1 MLKTLY
7 LYTHMTTNKPLNK
20 TFLIILLGILA
31 AIGPFTIDMYLPGF
45 AQIANEFNTDAKKV
59 AFTLTSYFVGIAI
72 GQLIYGPLVDKYGRK
87 KPLLFGLGLYAVA
100 ALGCGLSSSIESLIA
115 MRLLQALGGCVGMV
129 ASNAIIS
136 DVYPKEKR
144 AKAFSMIML
153 VMGVAPVI
161 APTVGSI
168 FMEIGSWHYI
178 FFFLAVFALF
188 VFTLILIFLP
198 ETSQYIHNNKLVA
211 KDIANNYLSILKNKT
226 FLFYTLAGSISM
238 SILFA
243 YISSASFIFQNL
255 YGLSER
261 EFAVIFAINA
271 CGLIL
276 GNTVNGFLVGK
287 INYIEI
293 ARIASILISIS
304 ATIVV
309 IIFATFPSLPY
320 TAVVGG
326 IFIILFL
333 VNFIN
338 PNATA
343 ASLAPFTVTAGAASA
358 LAGSIRMGIGA
369 MVAAAVGVFQGESA
383 LTMFVIFLLLS
394 VLVMIM
400 LLLGNRQKGN

>member
-1 MLKTLY
+1 MTANKTI
-7 LYTHMTTNKPLNK
+7 NK
-20 TFLIILLGILA
+20 TFLIILLGVLA

-45 AQIANEFNTDAKKV
+45 TQIANEFNTDVKKV
-59 AFTLTSYFVGIAI
+59 AFTLTSYFIGIAI

-100 ALGCGLSSSIESLIA
+100 ALGCGFSYNIESLIA

-188 VFTLILIFLP
+188 VFSLILSFLP
-198 ETSQYIHNNKLVA
+198 ETSQYMHSNKLVV
-211 KDIANNYLSILKNKT
+211 KDIAKNYWIILKNKT

-255 YGLSER
+255 YGLSEQK
-261 EFAVIFAINA
+261 FAIIFAINA

-287 INYIEI
+287 INYIKV
-293 ARIASILISIS
+293 ARIASILITVA
-304 ATIVV
+304 ATIIV
-309 IIFATFPSLPY
+309 IIFASFPSLPY
-320 TAVVGG
+320 PAVVVG
-326 IFIILFL
+326 IFTILFL

-369 MVAAAVGVFQGESA
+369 MVAAAIGIFQGESA

-394 VLVMIM
+394 FLVMIM
-400 LLLGNRQKGN
+400 LLLGGRQKKVILHSN